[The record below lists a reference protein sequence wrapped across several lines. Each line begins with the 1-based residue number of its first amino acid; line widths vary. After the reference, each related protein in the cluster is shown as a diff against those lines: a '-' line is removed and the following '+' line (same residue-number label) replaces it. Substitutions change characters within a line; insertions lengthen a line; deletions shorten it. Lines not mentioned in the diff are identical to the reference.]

1 VREPINQRS
10 MRTNRVG
17 KINLI
22 LFIIAHL
29 KRFDLKILE
38 EGKNCS
44 EGDVLQVSLGLVFTV
59 KWGKLLGSFV
69 NNNGLSS
76 LTQEHKVKLL
86 AK

>member
-1 VREPINQRS
+1 
-10 MRTNRVG
+10 M
-17 KINLI
+17 LI
-22 LFIIAHL
+22 IIAHL
-29 KRFDLKILE
+29 KSFASKILE

-59 KWGKLLGSFV
+59 KWGKLLGNFV
-69 NNNGLSS
+69 NNNSLSS